1 MDAILLSLIHSM
13 QTSLQKEIFY
23 VVMAICLWMVTDTV
37 GKFRKFLENRKKK
50 KTAKFE
56 YSLAKHNKIESTL
69 YDLLYAAEADR
80 VYLAQ
85 LHNGEITSAKMH
97 MYKVSVSH
105 EVCRPGVSREK
116 DSIKNIQIQ
125 DHLKAM
131 NILVRKDII
140 AVDDVGGLQPNL
152 TRALL
157 QSLNVSSGLYMA
169 IRDREQTMVGFLALE
184 FVDAALPVM
193 VSEDKELI
201 KLFQREASILQ
212 LNLLD

>member
-13 QTSLQKEIFY
+13 QSSLQKEIFY
-23 VVMAICLWMVTDTV
+23 VVMLICLWIVTDTI
-37 GKFRKFLENRKKK
+37 GKIRKFLENRKKK

-69 YDLLYAAEADR
+69 YDLLYAADADR

-116 DSIKNIQIQ
+116 DSIKNIQVQ

-184 FVDAALPVM
+184 FVDTPFPVK
-193 VSEDKELI
+193 VSEDKELT